1 MKTITI
7 NILPTVEAN
16 RDQQILEELGIVSV
30 VVPHFK
36 SPSSYVGDSMFS
48 ELVVREDQAARARE
62 ILGLNSPEIES

>member
-16 RDQQILEELGIVSV
+16 RDQQILKENGIVSA
-30 VVPHFK
+30 VVPHIK

-48 ELVVREDQAARARE
+48 ELVVREDQVAQARE
-62 ILGLNSPEIES
+62 ILGLEPPGNQP

>member
-16 RDQQILEELGIVSV
+16 RDQQILKDHDIVSV
-30 VVPHFK
+30 VVPHIK

-48 ELVVREDQAARARE
+48 ELVVRQDQAARARE
-62 ILGLNSPEIES
+62 ILDLEPPGTND

>member
-16 RDQQILEELGIVSV
+16 RDQQILKGHDIVSV
-30 VVPHFK
+30 VVPHIK

-48 ELVVREDQAARARE
+48 ELVVREDQAERARE
-62 ILGLNSPEIES
+62 VLGLKPPGIDS